1 MMQNERKIQYVRPA
15 SEDEV
20 LRLHKEHPGQIK
32 FLAGGTFKP
41 RLEEDKSFL
50 VDLQDA
56 GLDQVEVNE
65 DGINIGG
72 LITLKELE
80 DAINSSEFRKAV
92 SMEYGLNVRNTRSLS
107 NFLAQANG
115 RSPILCCLLGMQP
128 LVFSLNKPEGQR
140 LIEYLRGPSA
150 GDVVLRLTI
159 PEFQKL
165 TFEAVGR
172 SPKDLPIVCVAA
184 TKRSDNMIEV
194 TYGGTVDIQEGFT
207 LSDLDDD
214 GAEQILRAFELAG
227 DPWATAE
234 YRQSVAPVLLSR
246 VLQKLEVPGKE
257 EE

>member
-1 MMQNERKIQYVRPA
+1 MQNERKIQYVRPT

-20 LRLHKEHPGQIK
+20 LRLHEEHPGQIK

-41 RLEEDKSFL
+41 RIEDDKSLL

-72 LITLKELE
+72 LTTLKELE
-80 DAINSSEFRKAV
+80 DAIDSSDFRKAV
-92 SMEYGLNVRNTRSLS
+92 SMEYGLNVRNTLSLS

-128 LVFSLNKPEGQR
+128 LVFSLNKSEGQ
-140 LIEYLRGPSA
+140 LLVDYLRGSSA

-172 SPKDLPIVCVAA
+172 SPKDLPIVCMAA
-184 TKRSDNMIEV
+184 IKRSDNKIQV
-194 TYGGTVDIQEGFT
+194 AYGGTVDVREGFT
-207 LSDLDDD
+207 LSDPDDD
-214 GAEQILRAFELAG
+214 GVKQIVRAFELSD